1 MSHSDDF
8 DDVIDAEIPDELVE
22 ELIRGAFEPEL
33 PSELMLVG
41 RVLRAAHGP
50 IPGEDRAR
58 EAEIVEAMLA
68 AMTVTPIATARP
80 SSRRRRHLLVAV
92 TAAVSVLGVG
102 GVAAAAGS
110 LPTPIQSFVHESL
123 SFVGVSVPSTEDAP
137 APPATETT
145 DDASEPPGQSGS
157 APGQPGATPGQ
168 SGATPGQSGNTP
180 GQSGSEPPGQSGNTP
195 GQSGNTPGQSGSEPP
210 GQSGSAPGPSGEKPD
225 TSPKKSDN
233 ADPPS
238 HASNDESGQP
248 EAASGQSKK

>member
-1 MSHSDDF
+1 MSHSGDF

-50 IPGEDRAR
+50 IPGEDRAL
-58 EAEIVEAMLA
+58 EAEVVEAMLA

-123 SFVGVSVPSTEDAP
+123 SYVGVSVPSTEDAP
-137 APPATETT
+137 VPPATETT
-145 DDASEPPGQSGS
+145 DDA
-157 APGQPGATPGQ
+157 
-168 SGATPGQSGNTP
+168 
-180 GQSGSEPPGQSGNTP
+180 SEPPGQSGNTP

-210 GQSGSAPGPSGEKPD
+210 GQSD
-225 TSPKKSDN
+225 D
-233 ADPPS
+233 
-238 HASNDESGQP
+238 
-248 EAASGQSKK
+248 ASGQSHKQPDIAASRQDDSVPEPNGSGNGAGQPEGAAGQSRK